1 MATSSPKRQSVSLEL
16 EPSLR
21 LYRRLWLSRMD
32 LEEAKNIANEL
43 LTRRIPLPRSK
54 PPSGL
59 LLGLNTALVVAYAR
73 PFVSSRG
80 ASIAERAVPGS
91 LLRILNTD
99 ERQFHDALI
108 DLRNK
113 EAAHSDADYIEL
125 SIELFEGGDGGI
137 LRATRQPLRLPAIR
151 TLTRM
156 IDKIDNQIEERCED
170 LLTKLPLNV
179 WL

>member
-1 MATSSPKRQSVSLEL
+1 LATSSLKRQSVSPEL

-21 LYRRLWLSRMD
+21 LYRRLWLARVD
-32 LEEAKNIANEL
+32 LEEAKHIAAEL
-43 LTRRIPLPRSK
+43 LTRKIPLPRSK

-80 ASIAERAVPGS
+80 VSVAERAVPGS
-91 LLRILNTD
+91 LLRVLTSD
-99 ERQFHDALI
+99 ERHFHDALI

-113 EAAHSDADYIEL
+113 EVAHSDADYIDL
-125 SIELFEGGDGGI
+125 SLELFDGGDGGI

-151 TLTRM
+151 ALSRM
-156 IDKIDNQIEERCED
+156 IEKIDREIESRCEE
-170 LLTKLPLNV
+170 LRTKLPLNV